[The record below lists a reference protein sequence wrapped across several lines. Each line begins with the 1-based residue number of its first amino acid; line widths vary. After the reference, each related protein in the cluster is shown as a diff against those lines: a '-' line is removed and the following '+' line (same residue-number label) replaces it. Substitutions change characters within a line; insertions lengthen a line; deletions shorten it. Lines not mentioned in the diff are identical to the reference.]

1 MNWNFIAYLKNKQ
14 TQKNWENALPQLPE
28 WAVRYY
34 RAHRQRQESQS
45 PFPTLQKARFVVFDT
60 ETTGLNMQ
68 KDVVISLAALRLE
81 AQTIQIGE
89 SLEFFIPRQKTGSK
103 HSITI
108 HQILPQETEGGI
120 SESKAIEQWL
130 DFIGTDVLVAH
141 HVGFD
146 VGMMES
152 MMNRVLFPNKET
164 KLALLNPQ
172 LDTARMEKRL
182 QKHLT
187 QNDDAF
193 SLDALSNQYD
203 LRIAQRHTAAGDTLA
218 TAQIFLIQ
226 LKKLQKRGIKNV
238 DELF

>member
-1 MNWNFIAYLKNKQ
+1 MKWNLLTYFHDKKVW
-14 TQKNWENALPQLPE
+14 KDWEKALPFLPE
-28 WAVRYY
+28 WAARYY
-34 RAHRQRQESQS
+34 RAHRQKADKTTQL
-45 PFPTLQKARFVVFDT
+45 LQKARFVVFDT
-60 ETTGLNMQ
+60 ETTGLNTQ

-81 AQTIQIGE
+81 AQTINIGE

-103 HSITI
+103 ESVTL

-120 SESKAIEQWL
+120 SESKAVELWL
-130 DFIGTDVLVAH
+130 NFIGTDVLVAH

-146 VGMMES
+146 VAMMES
-152 MMNRVLFPNKET
+152 LMNRVLFPNRKT

-172 LDTARMEKRL
+172 LDTVRMEKRL

-193 SLDALSNQYD
+193 SLDSLSNFYD
-203 LRIAQRHTAAGDTLA
+203 LRIEQRHTAAGDTLA

-226 LKKLQKRGIKNV
+226 LKKLQKRGIKKLE
-238 DELF
+238 ELL